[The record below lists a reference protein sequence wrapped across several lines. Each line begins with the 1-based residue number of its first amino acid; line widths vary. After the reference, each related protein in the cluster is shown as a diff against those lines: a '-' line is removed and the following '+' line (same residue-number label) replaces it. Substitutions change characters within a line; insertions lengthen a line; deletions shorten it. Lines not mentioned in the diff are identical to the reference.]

1 MHARYEPYASGR
13 ISRSNPVARSRM
25 LSDILAIAFC
35 IAATVV
41 SIGLILV
48 LVDRSRPAFE
58 PVQNLEIVSSTGKD
72 REPAG
77 LKNADRLQQNSDFQ
91 MAAAVSERLVAAE
104 AGPGLIGFG
113 TATMAYAPAAAD
125 INAPFD
131 ELLAGDAIE
140 FDAHSVLPRTRPEKI
155 LIGHGPLRRRPNDH
169 KWAANMLPAHVN
181 EAEQQDCLARGIY
194 FEARG
199 EPERGKVAVGQ
210 VILNRVKNPAFPSR
224 ICDVVYQNFRQR
236 NACQFSFACD
246 GIEDRIRSTKQY
258 KIAQQIARKVTDG
271 TVFLY
276 EVGDSTHFHT
286 VDVRPNWAGELTKTN
301 RIGHHI
307 FYRTKRGGWS

>member
-1 MHARYEPYASGR
+1 
-13 ISRSNPVARSRM
+13 M

-35 IAATVV
+35 IAAAVV
-41 SIGLILV
+41 SIGLILE
-48 LVDRSRPAFE
+48 LVDRSRPTFE
-58 PVQNLEIVSSTGKD
+58 SIQNPKIVSSTGKD
-72 REPAG
+72 GEPTG
-77 LKNADRLQQNSDFQ
+77 LKNADRVQQNSDFQ
-91 MAAAVSERLVAAE
+91 VARTVSERLVATE
-104 AGPGLIGFG
+104 AVPGWIGFD
-113 TATMAYAPAAAD
+113 AVAMAYAPATAD
-125 INAPFD
+125 INAPFS
-131 ELLAGDAIE
+131 ELLGSDASDAIE
-140 FDAHSVLPRTRPEKI
+140 FDAHSTIPRMRPEKI

-181 EAEQQDCLARGIY
+181 EPEQQDCLARGIY

-224 ICDVVYQNFRQR
+224 ICDVVYQNFGQR

-246 GIEDRIRSTKQY
+246 GIEDRIRSTKHY

-286 VDVRPNWAGELTKTN
+286 TAVRPKWAGQLTRTK
-301 RIGHHI
+301 RIGQHI
-307 FYRTKRGGWS
+307 FYRTKNGGWS